1 MQFGRSR
8 RRSSYRSRGTV
19 KVQGVLDAVIRNR
32 GWFGKFDERRI
43 FNVWDSIAGEGMAS
57 HSQPVSI
64 SGGILRVEVSHH
76 VFAQELS
83 MMKNHLIEQLKT
95 HCKNQ
100 DSRVRKSSVRR
111 DRIVD
116 IQFYFNP
123 KFEKH
128 GSARSVAKPETES
141 SEQVIKPVPSEKEEQ
156 IKDTVSVIEDS
167 ELRDA
172 LKTLFLTQSSHK
184 EPLE

>member
-1 MQFGRSR
+1 MRFKRSR
-8 RRSSYRSRGTV
+8 RRSSYRPSGTV
-19 KVQGVLDAVIRNR
+19 KVQGVLEAVIRDR

-83 MMKNHLIEQLKT
+83 MMKNYLIEQLKT
-95 HCKNQ
+95 QLRNR
-100 DSRVRKSSVRR
+100 DSSMRKSPTR

-116 IQFYFNP
+116 IQFHFNP
-123 KFEKH
+123 NFVKQKSTWSVLVSESVSSTEK
-128 GSARSVAKPETES
+128 AV
-141 SEQVIKPVPSEKEEQ
+141 KPVSSEKEEQ
-156 IKDTVSVIEDS
+156 IKDTVSVIEDA

-172 LKTLFLTQSSHK
+172 LKALFLTQSSHK
-184 EPLE
+184 ETAE